1 MSPSPSQAAVL
12 TSPPFAINST
22 NTIRSL
28 ELQSFQR
35 PDLSARVAETT
46 STTSVEGLHAQ
57 IPLTATLGQNAPS
70 PDSISSTTR
79 QQIPNE
85 KLNSFWT
92 ASNGIG
98 VIAVVLAMAFG
109 IGAWV
114 GMNMQYNQGAKSLEL
129 TIWATCAD
137 HEVFSTKLS
146 SRVLF

>member
-1 MSPSPSQAAVL
+1 MIPSPSQTAVL
-12 TSPPFAINST
+12 TSPPFAINSA

-28 ELQSFQR
+28 ELQSCQR

-57 IPLTATLGQNAPS
+57 ISLTATLGQNAPS

-79 QQIPNE
+79 QQTPNE